1 MITQKSNQLILQ
13 DYGDSQMSRG
23 YMILVRFYHQ
33 KRRPGNQILKY
44 GQDHRLV
51 RNERS
56 SDCPQH
62 QSMSSH
68 TRGNL
73 QGSLPFQLV
82 PCFWWTMSQR
92 FFEGNEHAI
101 LYAKSRPNAPPRL
114 AQKIISFLKEKV
126 PRMFKLIDN
135 IVDWN
140 VIRHVFYYSIKANWS
155 CVWMWDAETAS
166 VVDSFPTRFAKCW
179 PQTLVRHR

>member
-33 KRRPGNQILKY
+33 KGAPATKNWNMGKFIDLY
-44 GQDHRLV
+44 GMNGQV
-51 RNERS
+51 TARS
-56 SDCPQH
+56 IS
-62 QSMSSH
+62 
-68 TRGNL
+68 

-82 PCFWWTMSQR
+82 LCYWWTMSQR
-92 FFEGNEHAI
+92 FFEGTQHAT

-126 PRMFKLIDN
+126 PRIFQLIDN
-135 IVDWN
+135 IGDWN
-140 VIRHVFYYSIKANWS
+140 IIWHVFCYSIKANWS

-179 PQTLVRHR
+179 PQTLVQHR